1 MLRRTADLQRSLVDP
16 DAEVLAQNRYFR
28 VVTKA
33 GVTVTGRLLN
43 EDTFSVQL
51 LDSTEHLRSFKKA
64 DLKEYSFLEKS
75 TMPSYKDRLTAQE
88 LSDVVGYLTSLK
100 GL

>member
-1 MLRRTADLQRSLVDP
+1 MPQQLMEQQKTQLVVRSPLSVDGFVSIYFSSP
-16 DAEVLAQNRYFR
+16 D
-28 VVTKA
+28 
-33 GVTVTGRLLN
+33 GRLLN

-51 LDSTEHLRSFKKA
+51 LDTTEHLRSFRKA
-64 DLKEYSFLEKS
+64 ELKEYAFLEKS